1 MKVELIK
8 EGNVFYVL
16 GTNLQVGQLPDT
28 ELTERFPVEDSTVK
42 IQVLPVGARKTP
54 GILEGINSFL
64 VLQDGPCK
72 NKRLSTSSDKDGTLV
87 VANIK

>member
-8 EGNVFYVL
+8 EGATFYVL
-16 GTNLQVGQLPDT
+16 GTNLQGGQLPDA
-28 ELTERFPVEDSTVK
+28 ELTEKFPIEDLMVK

-64 VLQDGPCK
+64 ILQNGSCK
-72 NKRLSTSSDKDGTLV
+72 NKRLSTSSDKDGILII
-87 VANIK
+87 ANIK